1 MPVFD
6 DVIVSLAVALGI
18 GLLIG
23 AERERRKGSGPLRS
37 PAGIRTFAAASLTGA
52 VSFLAGGAVLFD
64 IIAAGTIVLTGI
76 AYFRSRSSDPGLT
89 TEIVLVLAVLLGGMA
104 TQKPG
109 LAAGLA
115 VVVTGLLAARTP
127 LHRFARSAL
136 TETELE
142 DALIFGGATLVVLP
156 LLPDQPLGPFG
167 ALNPRSIWI
176 IVVLIMAI
184 GSAGHIAVRILGARA
199 GLAITGFASGFVSS
213 IATIS
218 SMGSRA
224 VASPKMLSAT
234 VGGAVL
240 SNTSTVI
247 QMSALLAATSIPVLI
262 DLSLPMVCAGVVVTA
277 YGAVFTVLAFKQ
289 EEAEKLPPGRA
300 FSLPKAVGLAAM
312 LATIMLIS
320 ASLREAFGESGLIVG
335 AAVAGLADT
344 HAAAVSAASF
354 VAAGKMPPGDAVIP
368 ILAALST
375 NTISKIVAASANGS
389 RAFAVRVVSG
399 LILLIVG
406 AWTGTL
412 VRNLITPWLFS

>member
-1 MPVFD
+1 
-6 DVIVSLAVALGI
+6 
-18 GLLIG
+18 
-23 AERERRKGSGPLRS
+23 
-37 PAGIRTFAAASLTGA
+37 
-52 VSFLAGGAVLFD
+52 
-64 IIAAGTIVLTGI
+64 
-76 AYFRSRSSDPGLT
+76 
-89 TEIVLVLAVLLGGMA
+89 
-104 TQKPG
+104 
-109 LAAGLA
+109 
-115 VVVTGLLAARTP
+115 
-127 LHRFARSAL
+127 
-136 TETELE
+136 
-142 DALIFGGATLVVLP
+142 
-156 LLPDQPLGPFG
+156 
-167 ALNPRSIWI
+167 
-176 IVVLIMAI
+176 
-184 GSAGHIAVRILGARA
+184 
-199 GLAITGFASGFVSS
+199 
-213 IATIS
+213 
-218 SMGSRA
+218 MGSRA
-224 VASPKMLSAT
+224 VASPRMLSAT